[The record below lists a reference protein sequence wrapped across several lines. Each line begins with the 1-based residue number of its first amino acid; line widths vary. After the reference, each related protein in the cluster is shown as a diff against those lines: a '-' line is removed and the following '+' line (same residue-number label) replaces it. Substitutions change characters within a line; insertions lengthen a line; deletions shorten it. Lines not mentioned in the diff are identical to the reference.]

1 MSLQSNFINFSLLLT
16 TSRLVSRIL
25 NSLFNSIFFMSLY
38 TGPVWTIRLISSFK
52 ILARMALLVDQSR
65 AVFPLRSAKA
75 QKYGELV
82 VAEKCTCVPWTF
94 AFKMARTG
102 SLSADQNGQ

>member
-1 MSLQSNFINFSLLLT
+1 
-16 TSRLVSRIL
+16 
-25 NSLFNSIFFMSLY
+25 
-38 TGPVWTIRLISSFK
+38 
-52 ILARMALLVDQSR
+52 MALLVDQSR
-65 AVFPLRSAKA
+65 AVLPLRSAKA